1 MYRRRYT
8 VFFFVVIAMCFVLSS
23 CGSKSEITSAENTLN
38 RVTAEETG
46 LSVGEFTDEAVMYEY
61 SVSEDITEMELQLEA
76 CQGGSRV
83 EMISIVNIV
92 LADQSG
98 SKGYIILYPEDE
110 KLEEYNYQ
118 LFTEDGKAAG
128 SGAFPMSGLHE
139 EVNIALLPE
148 VTMVCES
155 GNKNIKIVPG
165 TSLILMTQ
173 KCTSPSLEDI
183 DFRVRVKFK

>member
-1 MYRRRYT
+1 
-8 VFFFVVIAMCFVLSS
+8 MCFVLSS
-23 CGSKSEITSAENTLN
+23 CGSKSEITSADNTLN

-98 SKGYIILYPEDE
+98 SK
-110 KLEEYNYQ
+110 
-118 LFTEDGKAAG
+118 
-128 SGAFPMSGLHE
+128 
-139 EVNIALLPE
+139 
-148 VTMVCES
+148 
-155 GNKNIKIVPG
+155 
-165 TSLILMTQ
+165 
-173 KCTSPSLEDI
+173 
-183 DFRVRVKFK
+183 RVYHFIS

>member
-1 MYRRRYT
+1 MIVRHKKLLA
-8 VFFFVVIAMCFVLSS
+8 VAMILCFVLSS

-92 LADQSG
+92 LANQSG

-139 EVNIALLPE
+139 EVNMALLPE
-148 VTMVCES
+148 VTMVCEP